1 MQSGLPALIER
12 RYSSRYSI
20 WGGLMPIIRVTIA
33 LFVLAGTMAAEQQ
46 QPAQPAVPM
55 PPILENYKPVTADRL
70 KKPEDGNWLT
80 VRRTYDGWGYSPLEQ
95 ITTKNVEKLF
105 PVWEF
110 STGMVNGH
118 EAPPIVNNGVMF
130 VATPGN
136 QVIAIKAK
144 TGKLLWRYRRPP
156 AEGALVPHQTTRG
169 LALYGDKVFFAVG
182 EALLVAID
190 AKTGKEVWTA
200 KVEENKNGYYTTMA
214 PLAADGKVFVG
225 ASGGEFGIRGFIAA
239 FDADTGRELWR
250 TFTVPAPGEPGSETW
265 PKGDQWKNGGGS
277 VWVTPNYDSE
287 ANLLVV
293 ATGKGVSWIGDKR
306 PGDILY
312 TASTLSCN
320 AGTLSIM
327 VYCHYYPY

>member
-1 MQSGLPALIER
+1 
-12 RYSSRYSI
+12 
-20 WGGLMPIIRVTIA
+20 MPIIRVTIA

-55 PPILENYKPVTADRL
+55 PPILENYKPVTPDRL

-130 VATPGN
+130 IATPGN
-136 QVIAIKAK
+136 QVIAIEAK

-190 AKTGKEVWTA
+190 AKTGKEV
-200 KVEENKNGYYTTMA
+200 
-214 PLAADGKVFVG
+214 
-225 ASGGEFGIRGFIAA
+225 
-239 FDADTGRELWR
+239 
-250 TFTVPAPGEPGSETW
+250 
-265 PKGDQWKNGGGS
+265 
-277 VWVTPNYDSE
+277 
-287 ANLLVV
+287 
-293 ATGKGVSWIGDKR
+293 
-306 PGDILY
+306 
-312 TASTLSCN
+312 
-320 AGTLSIM
+320 
-327 VYCHYYPY
+327 